1 MGNLWKYCKGKP
13 FLTDAWDIPEFIDAN
28 VSDSVNFNKKR
39 TGKTG
44 DDCTK
49 DIELMATLKY
59 VSNFWKN
66 LEMQLINCKINLI
79 LTWSANCVIKSGTT
93 DQATTIPITDTKL
106 DAPVVILSTQ
116 DNEKCKIQM
125 QAVKISF

>member
-13 FLTDAWDIPEFIDAN
+13 FITDAWDIPEFIDAN

-59 VSNFWKN
+59 ISNFWKN

-79 LTWSANCVIKSGTT
+79 LTWSANCVVKSGAT
-93 DQATTIPITDTKL
+93 DQATTIAITDTKL

-125 QAVKISF
+125 QTVKISF